1 MKIKLTENKL
11 KQIVAESVKNVLN
24 EKSYGLNFDAPSNND
39 DALVTYNF
47 CIDKILKSINKE
59 ITHIDS
65 ASKRMTGEDSNLG
78 RNLVNISLN
87 YTKTLG
93 ELKQKIEDRLRAYSS
108 AEDAAYDDY
117 TDAVR
122 KGENPLGGL
131 NRNDWA

>member
-1 MKIKLTENKL
+1 MKIRLTESKL

-24 EKSYGLNFDAPSNND
+24 EKSYGLNFDAASNND

-47 CIDKILKSINKE
+47 CISKILKTINKE

-87 YTKTLG
+87 YAKTLG
-93 ELKQKIEDRLRAYSS
+93 DLKEKIEDRLRAYSS

-117 TDAVR
+117 TEAVR
-122 KGENPLGGL
+122 RDENPLGGL
-131 NRNDWA
+131 NRDDWS